1 MTPQSPAEK
10 VADLEARV
18 RFLEGFLPHVMA
30 HINKANTFFDKHEE
44 KEEVLEKVQSERHQE
59 NKARLDAMN
68 TKISIAAFAVGVASL
83 IVAAL
88 GIWVAVKLA
97 NHTMSD
103 VLHIF
108 TTNAPTVAKSVLS
121 RY

>member
-1 MTPQSPAEK
+1 MTPQTPAEK

-18 RFLEGFLPHVMA
+18 RFLEQFLPQVMA
-30 HINKANTFFDKHEE
+30 HITKANTFFDKHEE
-44 KEEVLEKVQSERHQE
+44 KEEVLEKVQAERHQE
-59 NKARLDAMN
+59 NKDRLDAMN
-68 TKISIAAFAVGVASL
+68 LKISIAAFMVGFGSL
-83 IVAAL
+83 IVAGL
-88 GIWVAVKLA
+88 GVWFAVKLA
-97 NHTMSD
+97 NHSMSD